1 MTSDEYK
8 KQISNEIKR
17 FIKKRVEVRKI
28 YKELQQVKDNI
39 IYLKKKYG
47 KEITEEFQTDEGNL
61 KISKYKSE
69 FSSRLKKEFKDLPI
83 EKKRELYKS
92 GLLTILFRLNYSK
105 YEKLRKENK
114 TTPIDE
120 YAIKRDD
127 IQPYTWTVQLT
138 EKSQNELNEFEKDL
152 KERFDIKL
160 SDQED
165 EVQKQLNEIEK
176 DREKISYDIQNDQAL
191 IKEQLEEMEIG
202 YEALNFDGSIPDVYE
217 ALMNDLVEIE
227 ENEDDE

>member
-47 KEITEEFQTDEGNL
+47 KEITEEFQTDEGKL

-69 FSSRLKKEFKDLPI
+69 FSSRLRKEFKDLPI

-114 TTPIDE
+114 TSPIDE
-120 YAIKRDD
+120 YTIKRDD

-138 EKSQNELNEFEKDL
+138 EKSQNELNDFEKDL

-160 SDQED
+160 SDQGE
-165 EVQKQLNEIEK
+165 EVQKQLNELEK
-176 DREKISYDIQNDQAL
+176 DRFKIDVEVEKEQEL
-191 IKEQLEEMEIG
+191 IKEQLEEMGIETDPD
-202 YEALNFDGSIPDVYE
+202 ETTPDVYE
-217 ALMNDLVEIE
+217 ALINDLVEIDE
-227 ENEDDE
+227 ENEDDK

>member
-1 MTSDEYK
+1 MTSGEYK

-39 IYLKKKYG
+39 IYLKKKFG
-47 KEITEEFQTDEGNL
+47 KEITEEFQTDEGKL

-114 TTPIDE
+114 TSPIDE
-120 YAIKRDD
+120 YAVKRDD

-138 EKSQNELNEFEKDL
+138 EKSQNELNDFEKDL
-152 KERFDIKL
+152 RERFDVKL
-160 SDQED
+160 RDQEK
-165 EVQKQLNEIEK
+165 EVEKQLNEIDEYSK
-176 DREKISYDIQNDQAL
+176 KVSSDIQKEQAL
-191 IKEQLEEMEIG
+191 IKEQLEEMGIETDPDEIT
-202 YEALNFDGSIPDVYE
+202 PDVYE
-217 ALMNDLVEIE
+217 AMMYDLIEIE
-227 ENEDDE
+227 EEDEDDN

>member
-8 KQISNEIKR
+8 KQISSEIKR

-47 KEITEEFQTDEGNL
+47 KEITEEFQTDEGKL

-69 FSSRLKKEFKDLPI
+69 FSSRLRKEFKDLPI

-114 TTPIDE
+114 TSPIDE
-120 YAIKRDD
+120 YAIKRDE

-138 EKSQNELNEFEKDL
+138 EKSQNELNDFEKDL

-160 SDQED
+160 SDQDE
-165 EVQKQLNEIEK
+165 EVQKQLNELEENRFKIDAEVEK
-176 DREKISYDIQNDQAL
+176 EQEL
-191 IKEQLEEMEIG
+191 IKEQLEELGIETDPD
-202 YEALNFDGSIPDVYE
+202 ETTPDVYE
-217 ALMNDLVEIE
+217 ALINDLVEIDE
-227 ENEDDE
+227 ENEDDK